1 MDYGAAA
8 GGYGMSGLG
17 ALDGVEVIF
26 APLFSGL
33 AHVMM
38 GAGWLLGLIV
48 KAAVGTVAP
57 VRPNATFWDVCREH
71 PKEAALALGAT
82 TLAIGTSVWAT
93 FIRPG
98 QRAAARQRAREAK
111 EWQAERDA
119 EREREH
125 KANEAAK
132 ARKRAKAE
140 ALEAQE
146 AGLRE
151 RHDAWAALQPPK
163 PLGGLSGACAET
175 ILALAAQPK
184 LNPPSE
190 EEFPKSLCVEAGP
203 DTKGCDGQRETPASF
218 QRGRRWPATSLALAI
233 GEDTVYAG
241 EGCARPC
248 GTMSA
253 SNGTSH
259 MFSWP
264 EWKDPAQAEPG
275 GRRIAAFAARG
286 GARTATMEGHAGG
299 ISALVISRDGGTLYS
314 ASADRTIKAW
324 SLASGECV
332 STFGEGR
339 ADAADLDPRSVQ
351 WEGWSHSEAVD
362 ALALSADGRTLFSA
376 DGTAVAAWALP
387 EGRLLGV
394 HVERGS
400 RTRVD
405 ALKRA
410 KEAGLAPGGRFV
422 GSLLAS
428 VDGRRLYSWV
438 HAPRCGPASG
448 ADDYAFGMISVLM
461 LPEDPSADTGSRVCD
476 VSRGCEWSPLDACR
490 VDRFLT
496 DAERG
501 KSCEDAVLDRIVVSA
516 LAESK
521 PSGVALFAG
530 VGNDIARVPVE
541 TAGRY
546 AALAKATKKGDV
558 AAMKKYEVPWRGRAW
573 KGSTWIAGAHDG
585 GICALVVSADGGTLF
600 SASADH
606 TVKAWSLPSS
616 EADDARPAC
625 TATLADHTGPILA
638 LQLSRNGKRL
648 VSAAH
653 DSLKGELTIKLWA

>member
-1 MDYGAAA
+1 MAAA

-17 ALDGVEVIF
+17 SLDGGGEIF
-26 APLFSGL
+26 LLLFEGL
-33 AHVMM
+33 AYVTL
-38 GAGWLLGLIV
+38 GAGWLLGQV
-48 KAAVGTVAP
+48 FKALVGSLAP
-57 VRPNATFWDVCREH
+57 VRQNATFWDVCREH

-82 TLAIGTSVWAT
+82 TLAIGASVWAT

-98 QRAAARQRAREAK
+98 QLQRAREAK
-111 EWQAERDA
+111 EWQAERK
-119 EREREH
+119 RERQR
-125 KANEAAK
+125 KQANEAAK
-132 ARKRAKAE
+132 EARKRAKAE
-140 ALEAQE
+140 ALEAHE
-146 AGLRE
+146 ARLRE
-151 RHDAWAALQPPK
+151 GHDAWAALQPPK
-163 PLGGLSGACAET
+163 PLGGLSGVCVET
-175 ILALAAQPK
+175 ILASPVQPK
-184 LNPPSE
+184 LNAPSE
-190 EEFPKSLCVEAGP
+190 AEFPKSLCVEAGP
-203 DTKGCDGQRETPASF
+203 DTKGCDGQRETLASF
-218 QRGRRWPATSLALAI
+218 QRGRRWPTTSLALAF

-241 EGCARPC
+241 EGGTRPC

-253 SNGTSH
+253 SNGTGY

-339 ADAADLDPRSVQ
+339 GDDDLDPRLTQ
-351 WEGWSHSEAVD
+351 WDGWSHSEAVD

-376 DGTAVAAWALP
+376 DGTAVAAWAIP

-394 HVERGS
+394 HRERGS

-405 ALKRA
+405 ALERA

-428 VDGRRLYSWV
+428 VHGRRLYTWV
-438 HAPRCGPASG
+438 HTPRCGPASG
-448 ADDYAFGMISVLM
+448 GDYYAYGMISVLM
-461 LPEDPSADTGSRVCD
+461 LPEDPSSDGRRRISD
-476 VSRGCEWSPLDACR
+476 VSRGCEWRTLDACR

-496 DAERG
+496 DGDPR
-501 KSCEDAVLDRIVVSA
+501 KSCEDAVLDRLVVSA

-521 PSGVALFAG
+521 PSGVALYAG
-530 VGNDIARVPVE
+530 IGNDIARVPLE

-546 AALAKATKKGDV
+546 AALAKATEKGDV
-558 AAMKKYEVPWRGRAW
+558 AAMKEYEVPWRSRAW
-573 KGSTWIAGAHDG
+573 KGSKWIAGAHDG
-585 GICALVVSADGGTLF
+585 DICALVVSADGGTLF

-616 EADDARPAC
+616 EVEDAPPAC
-625 TATLADHTGPILA
+625 TATLTGHIGPVLA